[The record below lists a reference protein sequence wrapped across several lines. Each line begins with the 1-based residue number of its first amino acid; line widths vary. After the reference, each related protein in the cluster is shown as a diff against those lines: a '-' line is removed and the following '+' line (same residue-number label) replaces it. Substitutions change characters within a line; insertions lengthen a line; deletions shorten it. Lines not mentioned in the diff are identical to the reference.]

1 MRVIVAS
8 VRTPFVHGG
17 AEVHAAQLLAAL
29 KAEGHTADLVEMP
42 FNPEPELIPDQ
53 MLACGLLD
61 LTNIHETPVDRL
73 IALKF
78 PAYLIPHPH
87 KVVWLL
93 HQHRAA
99 YDLYE
104 NADGGLADTPRGRIL
119 RDIIRRA
126 DEQIGVEAR
135 AIFTNSRNVTRRLQ
149 EFSGTPSV
157 PLYHPPAGAE
167 EFYCA
172 DEAGDYF
179 FFPSRLTATKR
190 QELVIEALGLT
201 SSPVRIKFSGVPDS
215 VPYGEHLLRLAT
227 ERRVADRIEWLG
239 FLPESEKRHL
249 YARALAVVFPPLDED
264 YGYVTLEAMLSSK
277 AVITCTDSGG
287 PLEFVVPEKT
297 GLVTAPTAAA
307 LARAMDTLWQNRA
320 LAQTFGR
327 AGRRRY
333 EEMDITWSHVVKTL
347 LE

>member
-104 NADGGLADTPRGRIL
+104 NAHGGLADTPRGRIL

-201 SSPVRIKFSGVPDS
+201 SSPVRIKFSAFPIACRMESTCCGSQRNGASPIGS
-215 VPYGEHLLRLAT
+215 SGSGSCRNRKSGTFMRARWQSFSRRSMKTTAT
-227 ERRVADRIEWLG
+227 SRWKRCSRQRR
-239 FLPESEKRHL
+239 
-249 YARALAVVFPPLDED
+249 
-264 YGYVTLEAMLSSK
+264 
-277 AVITCTDSGG
+277 
-287 PLEFVVPEKT
+287 
-297 GLVTAPTAAA
+297 
-307 LARAMDTLWQNRA
+307 
-320 LAQTFGR
+320 
-327 AGRRRY
+327 
-333 EEMDITWSHVVKTL
+333 
-347 LE
+347 